1 MKSLLIWGAGD
12 QGTVALECALA
23 MNVYESIDFLDL
35 KEKGRRDIP
44 GYVIYSERETVV
56 DELLKAYDEV
66 IVATGDNNL
75 REQKTALLTSRGIVM
90 PNLIHPTAVV
100 SPSARIAAGCTVL
113 ANAVIHTN
121 ASVGM
126 GCIVNTASIV
136 EHDCVIGDF
145 VNLSPKTAMVGHT
158 KIGNKSFLGI
168 GCTIID
174 AITVGKEAVI
184 GAGAV
189 VIRDVPEH
197 AVVSGVPAKG
207 IRSSK
212 NETE

>member
-23 MNVYESIDFLDL
+23 MNVYESIDFWGL
-35 KEKGRRDIP
+35 KEKERRDIP

-145 VNLSPKTAMVGHT
+145 VNLSPKTAMAGHT

-189 VIRDVPEH
+189 VSRDVPEH
-197 AVVSGVPAKG
+197 AVVAGVPAKG

>member
-23 MNVYESIDFLDL
+23 MNVYESIDFLGL
-35 KEKGRRDIP
+35 KEKERRDIP

-145 VNLSPKTAMVGHT
+145 VNLSPKTAMAGHT

-197 AVVSGVPAKG
+197 AVVAGVPAKG

>member
-145 VNLSPKTAMVGHT
+145 VNLSPKTAMAGHT

-197 AVVSGVPAKG
+197 AVVAGVPAKG

>member
-23 MNVYESIDFLDL
+23 MNVYESIDFLGL
-35 KEKGRRDIP
+35 KEKERRDIP

-145 VNLSPKTAMVGHT
+145 VNLSPKTAMAGHT